1 MFIKRIFIKFILLLF
16 ITFVFTSCYFFPSNS
31 VDYFKKELP
40 RKNPTVYIFN
50 RTLQQVKTAIE
61 KVQYSFDLNVDLLK
75 RGDEYLPDEQF
86 IYDGVFEDSSNY
98 DDYIL
103 THQARAICKSDLY
116 VSEEDSVGM
125 DYIASFHLHLTKIDS
140 NRTMVQVITYN
151 PAIINGNHNIALIG
165 MNPGAILEPV
175 EPTSIEEYQILLR
188 IGKKL
193 GVKLKMPKLLLPE

>member
-1 MFIKRIFIKFILLLF
+1 
-16 ITFVFTSCYFFPSNS
+16 VFTSCYFFPSNS

-75 RGDEYLPDEQF
+75 RGDAYLPDEQF
-86 IYDGVFEDSSNY
+86 IYDGVFEDSLNY

-103 THQARAICKSDLY
+103 IHEPRAICKSVLY

-165 MNPGAILEPV
+165 MTPGSILEPV

-193 GVKLKMPKLLLPE
+193 GLKLKMPKLLLPE